1 MIVDTSAMIA
11 ILKRE
16 PEAERLLAA
25 ILSAD
30 EDLLTS
36 AGTAIELA
44 IVGARSVPAISA
56 DELSVFLSRA
66 GIRIAPVDE
75 AQVRIAWTAFATY
88 GRGRHPAG
96 LNYGDCFAYALSRQT
111 GRPLLFKGEDF
122 AMTDV
127 AVATY

>member
-11 ILKRE
+11 ILKKE
-16 PEAERLLAA
+16 PEAESLLKA

-44 IVGARSVPAISA
+44 IFGARSVPPISA
-56 DELSVFLSRA
+56 EELSVFLSRA

-75 AQVRIAWTAFATY
+75 EQVRLAWTAFSLY

-96 LNYGDCFAYALSRQT
+96 LNFGDCFAYALSRQT
-111 GRPLLFKGEDF
+111 GRPLLFKGGDF
-122 AMTDV
+122 DKTDV
-127 AVATY
+127 TIATY